1 MDAISHPLSLLVKK
15 LQIHAAL
22 SETDRQDI
30 LALPFKLKTLEPQAY
45 TVREGDPAELCG
57 VLISGFAYRQKL
69 TGDGARQIVALH
81 IPGEP
86 LDLQHLYLDVADHSV
101 QTLTRADLA
110 FVPRTE
116 LQKLARENAS
126 VGHAMMVML
135 QVEASISREW
145 ILNVG
150 RRQAKE
156 RLAHVLC
163 EFAIRL
169 EAQGLAEEYGYTL
182 PMTQETLADVLGMT
196 PVHVNRSIKALEAE
210 GLITRNRRIINF
222 PDWKRLRETADFN
235 QRYLHLEQQ
244 EAGAPC

>member
-1 MDAISHPLSLLVKK
+1 MDAISHPLGLLVKK

-196 PVHVNRSIKALEAE
+196 PVHVNRSIKALEAD

>member
-196 PVHVNRSIKALEAE
+196 PVHVNRSIKALEAD